1 MRSVGEREKRS
12 PSSEERRAN
21 KMTSVRL
28 IAWALIAVSALWR
41 ALGHI
46 DNTGLSILCGA
57 VITLAHLG

>member
-1 MRSVGEREKRS
+1 M
-12 PSSEERRAN
+12 
-21 KMTSVRL
+21 MSVRL